1 MRAPPSLNHAGGDNA
16 APLQRA
22 LFSLRALYNRSTP
35 AHQANSTLVIV
46 PTAQPTSDK
55 PAPSGRLSSLTCCV
69 VAALTAV
76 TCCVLG
82 AFAYASAHT
91 AAGSVT
97 HVQFLKPNCNV
108 WEQFQQHYHAFG
120 CIKPRFRVDVLAS
133 PPLTA
138 LEDSAHVRRDAL
150 FDELLDT
157 GSAYCFHV
165 RSSDAVGLKNGM
177 MKQLLI
183 YQDGDTGAASAVPL
197 RRRLPR
203 VSTRDWPNVPH
214 VACCVDSLLALASA
228 L

>member
-1 MRAPPSLNHAGGDNA
+1 MELLGMTTPNNNANLIIGDSRIALMDQWGIDVEILSVNPFWYSLDVDDARRVIDYQNRGLAEVCSRYPDRLVAMTSVALQHPELA
-16 APLQRA
+16 AEQL
-22 LFSLRALYNRSTP
+22 
-35 AHQANSTLVIV
+35 
-46 PTAQPTSDK
+46 
-55 PAPSGRLSSLTCCV
+55 
-69 VAALTAV
+69 AALAMV
-76 TCCVLG
+76 VG
-82 AFAYASAHT
+82 
-91 AAGSVT
+91 
-97 HVQFLKPNCNV
+97 
-108 WEQFQQHYHAFG
+108 
-120 CIKPRFRVDVLAS
+120 
-133 PPLTA
+133 LTA
-138 LEDSAHVRRDAL
+138 LEDMADVRRDAL
-150 FDELLDT
+150 FDVLLDT